1 MADQKEQKFKS
12 GFITVIGKPNVGK
25 STIINSLVGEKIA
38 ITSPKPQTT
47 RNNLRAVVTGDHY
60 QMIFIDTPGIHTP
73 KNKLGEYMVS
83 SASSTF
89 GEVDVIVMVCDCSDR
104 SLSQND
110 VRIIEKLKDVKE
122 KPVFLA
128 MNKTDAVRKECIL
141 EKIKIYAELYPFR
154 EIIPL
159 SALKREG
166 IEILRGAILN
176 CLEEGPQYFP
186 GNITADT
193 TMRTIVSEII
203 REKILLNTNEE
214 VPHGTG
220 IEIIQYKEP
229 AKRGGI
235 TSIEAN
241 IYCEKTTHKGIL
253 IGKNGEKLK
262 RIGSAARR
270 DIERIL
276 GGQVN
281 LKLWVKVKDDWR
293 NSPGMLKEL
302 GFQ

>member
-1 MADQKEQKFKS
+1 MAENIEQKFKS

-25 STIINSLVGEKIA
+25 STMINSLIGEKVA

-47 RNNLRAVVTGDHY
+47 RSNLRAVITERDY

-83 SASSTF
+83 TAAATF
-89 GEVDVIVMVCDCSDR
+89 GEVDVIVMVCDATDR

-110 VRIIEKLKDVKE
+110 VRIIEKLKEIKN
-122 KPVFLA
+122 KPVFLVI
-128 MNKTDAVRKECIL
+128 NKTDAVRKELLL
-141 EKIKIYAELYPFR
+141 EKIQIYAERFPFR

-166 IEILRGAILN
+166 IEILRNAILE
-176 CLEEGPQYFP
+176 CLGEGPQYFP

-203 REKILLNTNEE
+203 REKILLNTNDE

-229 AKRGGI
+229 AKRGGV

-241 IYCEKTTHKGIL
+241 IYCEKATHKGII

-262 RIGSAARR
+262 KIGTSARR
-270 DIERIL
+270 DMERIL

>member
-1 MADQKEQKFKS
+1 
-12 GFITVIGKPNVGK
+12 
-25 STIINSLVGEKIA
+25 
-38 ITSPKPQTT
+38 
-47 RNNLRAVVTGDHY
+47 
-60 QMIFIDTPGIHTP
+60 
-73 KNKLGEYMVS
+73 
-83 SASSTF
+83 
-89 GEVDVIVMVCDCSDR
+89 
-104 SLSQND
+104 
-110 VRIIEKLKDVKE
+110 
-122 KPVFLA
+122 
-128 MNKTDAVRKECIL
+128 
-141 EKIKIYAELYPFR
+141 
-154 EIIPL
+154 
-159 SALKREG
+159 
-166 IEILRGAILN
+166 
-176 CLEEGPQYFP
+176 
-186 GNITADT
+186 
-193 TMRTIVSEII
+193 MRTIVSEII

-281 LKLWVKVKDDWR
+281 LKLWVKVKDRLEKQPR
-293 NSPGMLKEL
+293 NAERTWISMSGDRHVKAEGIVLKETPL
-302 GFQ
+302 GENGKLLVIFTKEYGRITAAAKRRQKAGQQYGTACAAFRIRPFGAL

>member
-1 MADQKEQKFKS
+1 MAENIEQKFKS

-25 STIINSLVGEKIA
+25 STMINSLIGEKVA

-47 RNNLRAVVTGDHY
+47 RSNLRAVITERDY

-83 SASSTF
+83 TAAATF
-89 GEVDVIVMVCDCSDR
+89 GEVDVIVMVCDATDR

-110 VRIIEKLKDVKE
+110 VRIIEKLKEIKN
-122 KPVFLA
+122 KPVFLVI
-128 MNKTDAVRKECIL
+128 NKTDAVRKELLL
-141 EKIKIYAELYPFR
+141 EKIQIYAELYPFH

-166 IEILRGAILN
+166 IEILRNAILE
-176 CLEEGPQYFP
+176 CLGEGPQYFP

-203 REKILLNTNEE
+203 REKILLNTNDE

-229 AKRGGI
+229 AKRGGV

-241 IYCEKTTHKGIL
+241 IYCEKATHKGII

-262 RIGSAARR
+262 KIGTSARR
-270 DIERIL
+270 DMERIL

>member
-1 MADQKEQKFKS
+1 MAENIEQKFKS

-25 STIINSLVGEKIA
+25 STMINSLIGEKVA

-47 RNNLRAVVTGDHY
+47 RSNLRAVITERDY

-83 SASSTF
+83 TAAAPF
-89 GEVDVIVMVCDCSDR
+89 GEVDVIVMVCDATDR

-110 VRIIEKLKDVKE
+110 VRIIEKLKEIKN
-122 KPVFLA
+122 KPVFLVI
-128 MNKTDAVRKECIL
+128 NKTDAVRKELLL
-141 EKIKIYAELYPFR
+141 EKIQIYAELYPFR

-166 IEILRGAILN
+166 IEILRNAILE
-176 CLEEGPQYFP
+176 CLGEGPQYFP

-203 REKILLNTNEE
+203 REKILLNTNDE

-229 AKRGGI
+229 AKRGGV

-241 IYCEKTTHKGIL
+241 IYCEKATHKGII

-262 RIGSAARR
+262 KIGTSARR
-270 DIERIL
+270 DMERIL